1 MLYTGSSIQ
10 RVNLRQLFQ
19 LAACHVISRLLSCGR
34 KSRTPIINPSSL
46 HYEGHSSPSS
56 RTMETSV
63 VPGLRAL
70 QPGCSLPAMARCSC
84 TDPPPQ
90 AIEDWGANLGLLFA
104 TILSAM
110 PRLPT
115 LGGCPRSHGLGFT
128 MGPALESKGPMIS
141 RMPHAEL
148 LWENKSPCWI
158 TA

>member
-90 AIEDWGANLGLLFA
+90 AIEDLRGQPWPSFCHYSFCHATPANIGGMSSKAWLGLH
-104 TILSAM
+104 
-110 PRLPT
+110 
-115 LGGCPRSHGLGFT
+115 HG
-128 MGPALESKGPMIS
+128 P
-141 RMPHAEL
+141 
-148 LWENKSPCWI
+148 SPGEQGSDDF
-158 TA
+158 